1 MVVDIYD
8 PAKFFGFCA
17 SRDLSERVF
26 FHVSVFIK
34 MSPDDKAPPIP
45 GEIVEIQVQEP
56 EAALEPSDNRRPK
69 ATLVRRLVAPNEI
82 LGRVRSFDSRT
93 GWGFI
98 EDTQGRVCFLHRADI
113 LIGQI
118 PIIGDDVVFYEGI
131 GKGGR
136 KRACAVRSPE

>member
-8 PAKFFGFCA
+8 PVKFFGFCV
-17 SRDLSERVF
+17 SRDGSERVF
-26 FHVSVFIK
+26 FHISVFIK
-34 MSPDDKAPPIP
+34 MNMADKAPPIP
-45 GEIVEIQVQEP
+45 GEAVEIQVQEFGQ
-56 EAALEPSDNRRPK
+56 ALESNSKQSPK
-69 ATLVRRLVAPNEI
+69 ATLVRRLVAPVEL

-118 PIIGDDVVFYEGI
+118 PIIGDDVVFYEGV

-136 KRACAVRSPE
+136 MRACAVKSPE